1 MPEPN
6 DSFSG
11 LLPLVQY
18 NKASSVS
25 FVGMAKNVGKTVS
38 FNHLIR
44 QATAHKLRLGLT
56 SIGRDGERRDEVF
69 HSPKPRIF
77 APAGALLATARG
89 SLARSEV
96 CFEVLLD
103 TGLPTAIGE
112 VVLVRTRK
120 AGFVELAGPTLISQ
134 QKFIQTLFAEYG
146 ADLTLIDGALDRVS
160 PAVPGL
166 TQATILATGAAVGA
180 SIEII
185 LKKTMDRLQRLAL
198 PRMKDIDGNS
208 CRQIIDSCKAA
219 ILDEDNQITILPV
232 EHSLLAGK
240 HLLKSI
246 TRQTQ
251 TVILAGA
258 VGDAIL
264 ECLLASKTRGA
275 VQLVIKNGAALFCSA
290 ALWRRFSAA
299 GGLIRVV
306 EPIQL
311 LAVTV
316 NPASP
321 SGSLFEAQDFFA
333 RIAEGLAPYTVV
345 DVVAGLSTFTGG
357 MK

>member
-38 FNHLIR
+38 FNHLVS

-77 APAGALLATARG
+77 APAGTLLATARG

-112 VVLVRTRK
+112 VVFVKTRK

-166 TQATILATGAAVGA
+166 TQSTILATGAAVGA

-198 PRMKDIDGNS
+198 PRMKGIDGNS

-251 TVILAGA
+251 TVILSGA

-275 VQLVIKNGAALFCSA
+275 VQLVIKMERRYFAAPLSGANF
-290 ALWRRFSAA
+290 RRRRSDP
-299 GGLIRVV
+299 RV

-321 SGSLFEAQDFFA
+321 SGSCLRR
-333 RIAEGLAPYTVV
+333 RISLPDCEGLAPYPVV
-345 DVVAGLSTFTGG
+345 DVVAGSALSQEE
-357 MK
+357 